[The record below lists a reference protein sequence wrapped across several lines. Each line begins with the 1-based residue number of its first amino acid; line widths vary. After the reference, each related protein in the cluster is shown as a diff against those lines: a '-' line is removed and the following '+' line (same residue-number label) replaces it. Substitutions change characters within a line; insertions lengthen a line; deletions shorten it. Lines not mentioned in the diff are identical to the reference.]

1 MVYRSG
7 GAASTVAAGRGSWR
21 AVKHVERAVAALAVL
36 SALFTLAF
44 VAYSYLYSPQNPVS
58 SEIQFEAWRVARKL
72 PLYVDPWKG
81 AWEDGPPPSRYYVLY
96 TPIFPT
102 LVGLLSGH
110 SLESV
115 KTVGRTIAVLSW
127 LGFHV
132 PAVVFAPK
140 ERRRV
145 TVLAAMLAGGIYFL
159 ARNAAS
165 MSPDTLATALVCG
178 GVLRAA
184 LADEID
190 PIAAV
195 LLIAGPFVK
204 PSCLG
209 GVAGAAIA
217 LFALRRPGWVR
228 GLLAGLG
235 TFVVIAGLCHL
246 ASDGAWLH
254 HITSS
259 TGQPLSLARWLQE
272 MGGRFFL
279 LGLPHAVIAWLA
291 VRRKMSWLVTA
302 PLIGSIAWSTFAMA
316 KHGSGAHYWLEPT
329 GLALIAISRMP
340 ERSADAFPASRL
352 WIGALAFAVLSAIS
366 SWPHFLAEP
375 ARVKKHD
382 EAVAALR
389 ARIPDG
395 EYVVATEFELEMTLN
410 HGHISVP
417 SWQSAFLARSGKFP
431 KEEWQ
436 QDLVRPEVRW
446 VAIASD
452 PREPPPATNDGQMEQ
467 MPYYDLLREPLFST
481 FEFVGVVGGMFL
493 YERK

>member
-1 MVYRSG
+1 M
-7 GAASTVAAGRGSWR
+7 
-21 AVKHVERAVAALAVL
+21 L
-36 SALFTLAF
+36 S
-44 VAYSYLYSPQNPVS
+44 
-58 SEIQFEAWRVARKL
+58 
-72 PLYVDPWKG
+72 
-81 AWEDGPPPSRYYVLY
+81 
-96 TPIFPT
+96 
-102 LVGLLSGH
+102 
-110 SLESV
+110 
-115 KTVGRTIAVLSW
+115 
-127 LGFHV
+127 
-132 PAVVFAPK
+132 
-140 ERRRV
+140 
-145 TVLAAMLAGGIYFL
+145 AMLAASIFFL

-165 MSPDTLATALVCG
+165 LSPDALATALVCG

-184 LADEID
+184 IKDEID

-217 LFALRRPGWVR
+217 LFALRRRGWRR
-228 GLLAGLG
+228 GLLAGIG
-235 TFVVIAGLCHL
+235 TFVVFVGICHL
-246 ASDGAWLH
+246 ASDGAWIR

-259 TGQPLSLARWLQE
+259 TGQPLSLTRWVQE
-272 MGGRFFL
+272 MGGRFFV
-279 LGLPHAVIAWLA
+279 LGLPHAVVAWLA
-291 VRRKMSWLVTA
+291 VRRKTSWLVTA

-340 ERSADAFPASRL
+340 AKSADAPQEARL
-352 WIGALAFAVLSAIS
+352 WIGALAFALLSAIS
-366 SWPHFLAEP
+366 SWPRYLAEP
-375 ARVKKHD
+375 ARAKRHA

-389 ARIPDG
+389 AHIPEG

-436 QDLVRPEVRW
+436 HDLVRPEVRW

-467 MPYYDLLREPLFST
+467 MPYYDILREQLFST
-481 FEFVGVVGGMFL
+481 FEFDGVVGGMFHSK
-493 YERK
+493 RK